1 MKVQFAATLI
11 EQESQ
16 LRAWGLE
23 AEPLKQVVQ
32 WAGSFYTDCT
42 PLHPKGFRH
51 INAYAEAGRRLRE
64 LHVTRGWVVCDLNN
78 QTAIRNEALKLRLH
92 PCNFDDV
99 TADPARAP
107 KNLSEKGSAAK
118 DDAAFNQLDLFKSG
132 LPHAVPRAETLNVRG
147 YTTLLLGMNFAG
159 EFPKAEVALPVRF
172 MDGEFLAYSVRVP
185 LLDGRPIPADPV
197 IKTKPSDAFGVV
209 DIPIKVVL

>member
-1 MKVQFAATLI
+1 MKVQFAATPI
-11 EQESQ
+11 EQDAQ

-23 AEPLKQVVQ
+23 AEPLRQVVQ

-51 INAYAEAGRRLRE
+51 VNAYAEAGRRLRE
-64 LHVTRGWVVCDLNN
+64 LHVTRGWVVCDMNN

-92 PCNFDDV
+92 PCNFDDA
-99 TADPARAP
+99 TADPTRTP
-107 KNLSEKGSAAK
+107 RNLSEKGSAAES
-118 DDAAFNQLDLFKSG
+118 DTAANQLDLFKSE
-132 LPHAVPRAETLNVRG
+132 LPHIVPRAEAVSVRG

-159 EFPKAEVALPVRF
+159 ELPKAEVALPVRF
-172 MDGEFLAYSVRVP
+172 MGGEFLAYSIRVP
-185 LLDGRPIPADPV
+185 LLDGSLAPVNPVSKADPGDV
-197 IKTKPSDAFGVV
+197 FGVV